1 MTKPTLVSLQ
11 HLSLQHFSLQNV
23 SSQPSSSTS
32 SPSVFRLRGMA
43 RATLLG
49 LAVSAA
55 TLCGTAHADDADV
68 PGNIKWTVPFGV
80 GGGTDVWA
88 RFFAPWLSDYLPGE
102 PTIMI
107 DNVPGG
113 GSINGANLFAMRA
126 RTDGSHWLGTS
137 ASTQYPAMLDDR
149 RVRYDYQEWT
159 PILATPTGGVVY
171 GQPSLGEDADAIIDA
186 MLDQQVKIAAQNPT
200 GLELPVLIAL
210 DLLGADVQAVFGM
223 RSRGEGRLA
232 FERGEADIDFQTSS
246 AYLSNVLPLVESGK
260 AVPLFSLGL
269 LNDEGEIVRDP
280 AFPDLP
286 TFNEV
291 YAARHGEAP
300 TGPAYEAFR
309 KFFASGYALQKLIVV
324 PKDTPADLIETYRDA
339 AREFI
344 ATDAF
349 KQDAEAQLGPYDPV
363 VGEVIQRHLEDAMSI
378 DDATR
383 EWLTHWLKEKHNAQI

>member
-1 MTKPTLVSLQ
+1 MMTRK
-11 HLSLQHFSLQNV
+11 
-23 SSQPSSSTS
+23 PSSFTAS
-32 SPSVFRLRGMA
+32 RLALSRVT
-43 RATLLG
+43 RAAALG
-49 LAVSAA
+49 IAIAGASLAGNAQAA
-55 TLCGTAHADDADV
+55 EVEV
-68 PGNIKWTVPFGV
+68 PANIKWTVPFGV

-88 RFFAPWLSDYLPGE
+88 RFFSPWLSDYISGE

-126 RTDGSHWLGTS
+126 KADGSNWLGTS

-149 RVRYDYQEWT
+149 RVRYDYSEWT

-171 GQPSLGEDADAIIDA
+171 GQPSLGDTADAAIDA
-186 MLDQQVKIAAQNPT
+186 LLSQPVKLAAQNPT

-246 AYLSNVLPLVESGK
+246 AYLSNVTPLVESGK

-269 LNDEGEIVRDP
+269 LDDDGKIVRDP

-291 YAARHGEAP
+291 YQARHGEAP
-300 TGPAYEAFR
+300 SGPAYEAFR
-309 KFFASGYALQKLIVV
+309 KFFASGFALQKLIMV
-324 PKDTPADLIETYRDA
+324 PRDTPQELVDAYRDA
-339 AREFI
+339 AREFV
-344 ATDAF
+344 ATDEF
-349 KQDAEAQLGPYDPV
+349 KQDAEAQLGPYTPV
-363 VGEVIQRHLEDAMSI
+363 IGDVIQRHLEDAMSI
-378 DDATR
+378 DEATR
-383 EWLTHWLKEKHNAQI
+383 EWLAKWLEEKHNARI